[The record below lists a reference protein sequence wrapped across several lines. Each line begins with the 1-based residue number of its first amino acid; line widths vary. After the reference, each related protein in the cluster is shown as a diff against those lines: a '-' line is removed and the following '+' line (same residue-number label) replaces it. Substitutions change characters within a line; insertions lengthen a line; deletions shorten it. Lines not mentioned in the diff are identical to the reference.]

1 MSQTGIAIGTLVPSV
16 GSIYTGGFWLV
27 PFLQSLGVAVD
38 KVQKSK
44 WASKVSIGLAPT
56 LHRRLPTSGQV
67 SAMNITSVQTSDGRE
82 ISGNVQDV
90 LRMLGA
96 MP

>member
-1 MSQTGIAIGTLVPSV
+1 
-16 GSIYTGGFWLV
+16 
-27 PFLQSLGVAVD
+27 
-38 KVQKSK
+38 
-44 WASKVSIGLAPT
+44 
-56 LHRRLPTSGQV
+56 
-67 SAMNITSVQTSDGRE
+67 MNITSVQTSDGRE